1 MGYVF
6 RCLGRPSWRIRHPTS
21 GHRCGMVAFLQSAS
35 LPVQPR
41 TYDDLTPAEIDDIGR
56 TLDALREEVLA
67 DRGAADAAYIRRVIA
82 VQRCLEVG
90 GRLVLLGSR
99 HRLAWWLGTASL
111 SLSKILDN
119 MEIGHNVLHGQWDWM
134 RDPRIHSSTWDWDHA
149 SAPAQWQR
157 AHNDRHHV
165 NTNVVGK
172 DNDLGYGIMRVDEAQ
187 EWAPRHLLQPL
198 LNVVNALIFEYGIAM
213 YDLDLGDTL
222 RTKQG
227 FTPEQ
232 KGEMRTTARRIG
244 RSVVR
249 DYALHPLLSAPSGS
263 ARTTLTANVVANVV
277 RNVWSH
283 SVIMCGHFPEGVS
296 TFEVDELDEAETR
309 GRWYVRQ
316 MLGSADISGPPLL
329 HLLCGNLSHQ
339 VEHHVFPDM
348 PSNRYR
354 QVAGPVRELFERHGL
369 PYNSRPLLRQVASAW
384 HKVLRLSLPPRSTR

>member
-1 MGYVF
+1 MTALLHDIPATV
-6 RCLGRPSWRIRHPTS
+6 P
-21 GHRCGMVAFLQSAS
+21 A
-35 LPVQPR
+35 PR
-41 TYDDLTPAEIDDIGR
+41 RDRSYDDLSAAEVEDIGR

-67 DRGAADAAYIRRVIA
+67 SRGAADAAYIRRVIA

-90 GRLVLLGSR
+90 GRVVLLAGR
-99 HRLAWWLGTASL
+99 HRVAWWLGTASL

-149 SAPAQWQR
+149 SPPAQWKR

-187 EWAPRHLLQPL
+187 EWRPRHLVQPL

-213 YDLDLGDTL
+213 YDLDLGETL
-222 RTKQG
+222 RSRRKFSPQLKD
-227 FTPEQ
+227 EV
-232 KGEMRTTARRIG
+232 RTTARRVA
-244 RSVVR
+244 RNATR
-249 DYALHPLLSAPSGS
+249 DYVLHPLLAAPTGS
-263 ARTTLTANVVANVV
+263 WRSTLAANAVANVV

-283 SVIMCGHFPEGVS
+283 SVIMCGHFPEGVA
-296 TFEVDELDEAETR
+296 TFEVEELDDAETR

-316 MLGSADISGPPLL
+316 MLGSADISGPWLL
-329 HLLCGNLSHQ
+329 HVLCGNLSHQ
-339 VEHHVFPDM
+339 VEHHVFPDL

-354 QVAGPVRELFERHGL
+354 EIAGPVRELFERHGL
-369 PYNSRPLLRQVASAW
+369 AYNSRPLLRQVASAW
-384 HKVLRLSLPPRSTR
+384 HRVLRLSLPPRR